1 MIRCKKCKKLINEY
15 LNQNKPDEIKQ
26 ILDIHLDNCMSC
38 KEYYYSVLSV
48 NTMLKGLKKEY
59 SINIKNAVL
68 EKISEEQPKSI
79 INKKIYIR
87 YAAAIACMAIAIG
100 VYIFTQGFNKVN
112 MKEGLAAQ
120 TQEITGDQKEYLTFG
135 ITTNNDSESA
145 DRSFSSSNTIN
156 YDNLIV
162 YNYVTDKN
170 YDEII
175 KDIDIVSDEF
185 LIIEVYTQAEN
196 NEISFI
202 SCNSNMQKL
211 VQELNLKEDIKSKN
225 DESIVSDSVEYIKFV
240 IIYSD

>member
-1 MIRCKKCKKLINEY
+1 
-15 LNQNKPDEIKQ
+15 
-26 ILDIHLDNCMSC
+26 
-38 KEYYYSVLSV
+38 
-48 NTMLKGLKKEY
+48 
-59 SINIKNAVL
+59 
-68 EKISEEQPKSI
+68 
-79 INKKIYIR
+79 
-87 YAAAIACMAIAIG
+87 MAIAIG

-112 MKEGLAAQ
+112 MKEGLAAP